1 MFVAGD
7 IGGTKTT
14 LALYEEADGTLTQ
27 LRDETFKS
35 KDHSSLEQILGKFL
49 RGEPLKAGCF
59 GVAGAVIEGKAQT
72 TNLPWRLDES
82 ELALAIHA
90 PRVKLLNDLEAAAY
104 GMLHLKPEELVT
116 LNPGNPP
123 VRKGNVAVIAA
134 GTGLGEAMLYYDGQR
149 HHPLASEGGH
159 CDFAPR
165 TDVEIELLKYLRAK
179 PELKGHVSYERI
191 LSGPGYMNV
200 YEFLRDKGYYPET
213 ADLKAKLSSPDLP
226 AAAVITQLGQA
237 GSDALCRATND
248 LFCEIYGAEAANLAL
263 KCVSVGGVF
272 VGGGIAPKMLPD
284 LQRGSFWKGFVDKGR
299 FAGLMKSLPVFVS
312 LNPRAPLIG
321 AAHYATSLV

>member
-14 LALYEEADGTLTQ
+14 VALYEKSGSELKQ

-35 KDHSSLEQILGKFL
+35 KDNPSLEAILGKFL
-49 RGEPLKAGCF
+49 KGEKLQAGCF

-72 TNLPWRLDES
+72 TNLPWSLDEVK
-82 ELALAIHA
+82 LAAAIGA
-90 PRVKLLNDLEAAAY
+90 SRVKLLNDLEAAAY
-104 GMLHLKPEELVT
+104 GMLHLKPDELAS
-116 LNPGNPP
+116 LNPDNPP

-165 TDVEIELLKYLRAK
+165 TDIEIELLRYLRDK
-179 PELKGHVSYERI
+179 FKGHVSYERI
-191 LSGPGYMNV
+191 LAGPGYMNV
-200 YEFLRDKGYYPET
+200 YEFLRDRGFYPET
-213 ADLKAKLSSPDLP
+213 PELKAKLNSPDLP

-237 GSDALCRATND
+237 GSDPLCRATND
-248 LFCEIYGAEAANLAL
+248 LFSEIYGAEAGNLAL
-263 KCVSVGGVF
+263 KCVAVGGVF
-272 VGGGIAPKMLPD
+272 VGGGIAPKMLVD
-284 LQRGSFWKGFVDKGR
+284 LQRGGFWKAFLDKGR
-299 FAGLMKSLPVFVS
+299 FAGLMKTLPVFVS

-321 AAHYATSLV
+321 AAHYAASLT